1 MLNHHSTAVPPS
13 NMTLT
18 FGMNLSG
25 TNVHMESPAHSPSSH
40 ATTPPS
46 SGASTPSSYHHHHHH
61 HHPNMNTMMNGQ
73 QQQQHPSRTL
83 TLNTML
89 AMEDEYMR
97 SPSANTISV
106 SAPLATPKKNIMTM
120 SPACN
125 FEAFSLHFHLPL
137 KAAAEKFGVRAT
149 AFKKRC
155 RAIGIRHWPYRKVR
169 SLKRSLQELNK
180 CKDQGA
186 LNDKQQYQYG
196 TFKKQ
201 LDKLMSPETYGEI
214 T

>member
-1 MLNHHSTAVPPS
+1 MTSRGAVER
-13 NMTLT
+13 
-18 FGMNLSG
+18 LSG
-25 TNVHMESPAHSPSSH
+25 APLHMPHL
-40 ATTPPS
+40 
-46 SGASTPSSYHHHHHH
+46 ST
-61 HHPNMNTMMNGQ
+61 
-73 QQQQHPSRTL
+73 
-83 TLNTML
+83 
-89 AMEDEYMR
+89 AMEDMQYHPPAHHGGEYVR
-97 SPSANTISV
+97 SPNSGSISV
-106 SAPLATPKKNIMTM
+106 DARIPQTKKAMLLM

-169 SLKRSLQELNK
+169 SLKRSLQELNR

-186 LNDKQQYQYG
+186 LNDKQQYQYA

-201 LDKLMSPETYGEI
+201 LDKLMSPETYGAGFYYFERRHCLRADYQPAFSLSLFRY
-214 T
+214 